1 MVLYQVSVV
10 LIPPLI
16 GFSIK
21 CITYRSETGLLVI
34 QTLCTIEDSDCAL
47 LFLLFIVVVSCLY
60 NNKHSGCDMWWR
72 IYRRHCL
79 EFELSV
85 FLFALLL

>member
-1 MVLYQVSVV
+1 VSVMIQVGVCWERTCSKMILYQVSVV

-47 LFLLFIVVVSCLY
+47 LFLLFIAVVSCLY
-60 NNKHSGCDMWWR
+60 NNKHSGCDVVEN
-72 IYRRHCL
+72 L
-79 EFELSV
+79 
-85 FLFALLL
+85 